1 MKHFSFLKLFSS
13 RPNKLAALIPTKLY
27 CIALHCIA
35 FVRKIPKLQ
44 PPAIHNTMEWLNT
57 GVKVNIKPTFTK
69 RINIQLNGGTSVFL
83 GYHGVTKRK
92 SKKICKYAKFQ
103 KRYK

>member
-27 CIALHCIA
+27 CIA

-83 GYHGVTKRK
+83 GYHGVTKK
-92 SKKICKYAKFQ
+92 KKKKICKYAKFQ